1 MKIGKWVRMGLAA
14 APLLIAGCKGFF
26 TTPPTTTTTTSGTSG
41 VFYTLNQKASQI
53 AAFSIVSGK
62 ITAVTNGV
70 YTLASVPFAIAI
82 SPNSSYLYVSTAA
95 GIYIYAIGTGGVLT
109 IGNGGSVISQDP
121 AYTMQVDPSNNWLI
135 EAISGDGTLN
145 AIPIVASSGLLDSTN
160 TEQTV
165 ALPATTVQQLVV
177 SPADSTTPFVF
188 VALGSGG
195 TAIVQFTTG
204 NTDPFGTVSHIA
216 VKNTAGAANT
226 IGIDPSNRLL
236 YVGET
241 VATTGTQTGGVRVFT
256 VGTTITEVS
265 GSPYTTAGTGP
276 SAILPTADYVY
287 VANKAVSGS
296 TDGNITGY
304 AITATG
310 SVYSLSSV
318 NSVTTGISTVGLAE
332 DSTSTY
338 VLAVSSGGTPDL
350 DAFTFDTTTPG
361 KLDASTSAT
370 TGTDPTESVAIAAI
384 P

>member
-1 MKIGKWVRMGLAA
+1 
-14 APLLIAGCKGFF
+14 
-26 TTPPTTTTTTSGTSG
+26 
-41 VFYTLNQKASQI
+41 
-53 AAFSIVSGK
+53 
-62 ITAVTNGV
+62 
-70 YTLASVPFAIAI
+70 
-82 SPNSSYLYVSTAA
+82 VSTAA